1 MRRLFFGIAF
11 CLLSLPL
18 VAQHELHNLDI
29 RVQLEPNGDA
39 YIQET
44 REMTVGSEGTECYI
58 VIGNLNGSEVNG
70 LSVTD
75 ETGLDYN
82 NIGSWQVDCSRDWK
96 AGKCGIVEKSNGYEL
111 CWGIG
116 KAGQRTYVTTYK
128 VTNLLKSYTE
138 SDGFN
143 WMFVARDIRPYPQH
157 VSLTMW
163 AADGTELNDS
173 VANIWSF
180 GHQGEIWFGDSCIYA
195 ESTEPFGSGYSMI
208 IMAEFAKGIFQ
219 PTMETNTS
227 FETVKERAFEGSDY
241 SMVVAEDSGDDL
253 FETIIGG
260 IVAIG
265 CCLFVLLCIVGWP
278 IYWAWQNYKFN
289 KDLQW
294 YRDIPFNGDLHKA
307 NDVLNTFKFVGKD
320 HNKLLSALV
329 AKLIADGAISV
340 EPRTDSKGKVQ
351 PFFVIHNLPAD
362 TGQQSLVRRLHH
374 IFKVAAGEDSV
385 LEARELRS
393 FMKNK
398 ANQSTTESFAKSLH
412 ESTMSI
418 YACQRQREEV
428 RKLFGLRKFLKEF
441 SLMDERGIKDVTLWK
456 DYMVYATLFG
466 ISNQVIRDMRKIN
479 PEFFELD
486 NIADQMVASV
496 EVPAIYTVLHQ
507 GISEAYIN
515 KLAREYQASG
525 GSSRSFGGGGHSSF
539 GGGGGFSGGG
549 CGGGI
554 R

>member
-1 MRRLFFGIAF
+1 MKRLFFWIAVS
-11 CLLSLPL
+11 LLSLPI
-18 VAQHELHNLDI
+18 VAQHMLHNLDI
-29 RVQLEPNGDA
+29 LVQLEPNGDA

-58 VIGNLNGSEVNG
+58 VIGNLNGSDVSE

-75 ETGLDYN
+75 ETGHDYDY
-82 NIGSWQVDCSRDWK
+82 IGLWQINRSRDEK
-96 AGKCGIVEKSNGYEL
+96 AGKCGIVQKDNGYEL

-116 KAGQRTYVTTYK
+116 KAGERTYVTTYK

-143 WMFVARDIRPYPQH
+143 WMFVARDIKPYPQH
-157 VSLTMW
+157 VTLTMW
-163 AADGTELNDS
+163 AADGTEFNDS

-180 GHQGEIWFGDSCIYA
+180 GHEGEIWFGDSCIYA

-208 IMAEFAKGIFQ
+208 IMAEFAKGLFTPKIQ
-219 PTMETNTS
+219 NAES

-241 SMVVAEDSGDDL
+241 YMEESSEEDW
-253 FETIIGG
+253 FEIILGW
-260 IVAIG
+260 IITIG
-265 CCLFVLLCIVGWP
+265 CFLFAGLCFIGWP
-278 IYWAWQNYKFN
+278 VYWAWQKYKFN

-307 NDVLNTFKFVGKD
+307 NDVINVFKFAGKD

-329 AKLIADGAISV
+329 AKLIADGCISV
-340 EPRTDSKGKVQ
+340 EPRPDAKGELK
-351 PFFVIHNLPAD
+351 PFFVIHEWPA
-362 TGQQSLVRRLHH
+362 GASNQKLLRSLHR
-374 IFKVAAGEDSV
+374 IFKVAAGSDSV
-385 LEARELRS
+385 LEARELRDY
-393 FMKNK
+393 MKNK
-398 ANQSTTESFAKSLH
+398 ANSNTTESFAKALH
-412 ESTMSI
+412 ESVMSI
-418 YACQRQREEV
+418 SSCQRQRDEV
-428 RKLFGLRKFLKEF
+428 RKLLGLRKFLKEF
-441 SLMDERGIKDVTLWK
+441 SLLDERGIKDVKLWK

-466 ISNQVIRDMRKIN
+466 ISKQVISDMRKIN

-496 EVPAIYTVLHQ
+496 EVPAVYTVLHQ

-515 KLAREYQASG
+515 KLSKEYAARG

>member
-1 MRRLFFGIAF
+1 MKRLFFWIAVS
-11 CLLSLPL
+11 LLSLPI
-18 VAQHELHNLDI
+18 VAQHMLHNLDI
-29 RVQLEPNGDA
+29 LVQLEPNGDA

-58 VIGNLNGSEVNG
+58 VIGNLNGSDVSE

-75 ETGLDYN
+75 ETGHDYDY
-82 NIGSWQVDCSRDWK
+82 IGLWQINRSRDEK
-96 AGKCGIVEKSNGYEL
+96 AGKCGIVQKDNGYEL

-116 KAGQRTYVTTYK
+116 KAGERTYVTTYK

-143 WMFVARDIRPYPQH
+143 WMFVARDIKPYPQH
-157 VSLTMW
+157 VTLTMW
-163 AADGTELNDS
+163 AADGTEFNDS

-180 GHQGEIWFGDSCIYA
+180 GHEGEIWFGDSCIYA

-219 PTMETNTS
+219 PTMDANMS
-227 FETVKERAFEGSDY
+227 FETVKDRAFEGSDY
-241 SMVVAEDSGDDL
+241 YMEESSEEDW
-253 FETIIGG
+253 FEIILGW
-260 IVAIG
+260 IIAIG
-265 CCLFVLLCIVGWP
+265 CCLFAGLCIIGWP
-278 IYWAWQNYKFN
+278 VYWAWQKYKFN

-294 YRDIPFNGDLHKA
+294 YRDLPFNGNLQTA
-307 NDVLNTFKFVGKD
+307 NDVLNVFKFAGKD

-329 AKLIADGAISV
+329 AKLIADGCISV
-340 EPRTDSKGKVQ
+340 EPRPDAKGELK
-351 PFFVIHNLPAD
+351 PFFVIHEWPA
-362 TGQQSLVRRLHH
+362 GASNQKLLRSLHR
-374 IFKVAAGEDSV
+374 IFKVAAGSDSV
-385 LEARELRS
+385 LEARELRDY
-393 FMKNK
+393 MKNK
-398 ANQSTTESFAKSLH
+398 ANSNTTESFAKALH
-412 ESTMSI
+412 ESVMSI
-418 YACQRQREEV
+418 SSCQRQRDEV
-428 RKLFGLRKFLKEF
+428 RKLLGLRKFLKEF
-441 SLMDERGIKDVTLWK
+441 SLLDERGIKDVKLWK

-466 ISNQVIRDMRKIN
+466 ISKQVISDMRKIN

-496 EVPAIYTVLHQ
+496 EVPAVYTVLHQ

-515 KLAREYQASG
+515 KLSKEYAARG

>member
-1 MRRLFFGIAF
+1 MRRLFFWIAA
-11 CLLSLPL
+11 CLLSLPTF
-18 VAQHELHNLDI
+18 AQHELHNLYID
-29 RVQLEPNGDA
+29 VELQPNGDA
-39 YIQET
+39 YITET

-58 VIGNLNGSEVNG
+58 VIGNLNGSVVND

-75 ETGLDYN
+75 ETGRTYDY
-82 NIGSWQVDCSRDWK
+82 IGLWNVNRSRSEK
-96 AGKCGIVEKSNGYEL
+96 ANKCGIVQKENGYEL

-116 KAGQRTYVTTYK
+116 EPGKRTYVTSYI
-128 VTNLLKSYTE
+128 VTDLLRGYSE

-143 WMFVARDIRPYPQH
+143 YMFVARNIQPYPQH
-157 VSLTMW
+157 VELTMW

-180 GHQGEIWFGDSCIYA
+180 GHVGEIWFGDSCINA
-195 ESTEPFGSGYSMI
+195 ESTEPFADGYSMI
-208 IMAEFAKGIFQ
+208 IMAEFAKGIFSPKVQ
-219 PTMETNTS
+219 NTES

-241 SMVVAEDSGDDL
+241 LMEEESDSFDDWMDR
-253 FETIIGG
+253 IIGG
-260 IVAIG
+260 IVSIG
-265 CCLFVLLCIVGWP
+265 CLLFAGLCLIGWP
-278 IYWAWQNYKFN
+278 VYWAWQKYKFN

-294 YRDIPFNGDLHKA
+294 YREIPFSGNLHTA
-307 NDVLNTFKFVGKD
+307 NDVLNVFKFSGKD

-329 AKLIADGAISV
+329 AKLIADGCISV
-340 EPRTDSKGKVQ
+340 EPRPDAKGEIK
-351 PFFVIHNLPAD
+351 PFFVIHEWPANAS
-362 TGQQSLVRRLHH
+362 TQPLLRQLHR
-374 IFKVAAGEDSV
+374 IFKVAAGSDSV
-385 LEARELRS
+385 LEARELRDY
-393 FMKNK
+393 MKNK
-398 ANQSTTESFAKSLH
+398 ANSNSTESFAKALH
-412 ESTMSI
+412 TSSMSI
-418 YACQRQREEV
+418 SSCQRQRDEV
-428 RKLFGLRKFLKEF
+428 RKLLGLRKFLKEF
-441 SLMDERGIKDVTLWK
+441 SLLDERGIKDVKLWK

-466 ISNQVIRDMRKIN
+466 ISKQVISDMRKIN

-496 EVPAIYTVLHQ
+496 EVPAVYTVLHQ

-515 KLAREYQASG
+515 KLSKEYAARG